1 MDPPPSSQSDGLHP
15 QQDLAPCSISSVYDL
30 TMKHKDSLLKN
41 SPMEALH
48 VVSAPSWYSINS
60 GSKGVFQE
68 NSSERAPH
76 PSDQIQPDDAFSN
89 TTVTLSYVSRSHV
102 FTPRDSLSPLPQ
114 LRGPP
119 VHQKLSCL
127 SPKCEPGALVSQGEA
142 DSKEDWEADG
152 RLCAA
157 GECQVLQNSARPA
170 GGAQVEQ
177 TTGAATNT
185 PAHECGKGA
194 APTELARGQNGRM
207 DVGPLDVAELQPQLG
222 DRCPEGTLS
231 PKKDE
236 GGHMHNGTDSASPD
250 VGICEEKV
258 EEIQAGVHMKGE
270 KNLCNSEVL
279 VVISRTEEPVVSQ
292 DSPSCRNVLRSP
304 ANGEYHS
311 PLEEDWSPATSQDKM
326 EDITVFPQ
334 TLNSPSFENSSVD
347 GAADTVEE
355 SVGEG
360 ELSADPAETESTVAC
375 VESLTAAQDR
385 CSKKSEV
392 TEDLAIANGVQA
404 LPDSIAELPGEL
416 SNLCGEPSEISS
428 ESDGRGCVN
437 QQTSGEFLLN
447 GNVLAEERLFA
458 RKKLPPRS
466 QRGRRLE
473 EIVQNITPSRHKASA
488 NFHSTKKNSGSKPL
502 TTETHQE
509 DQVSLHEDVL
519 ESDTSQDG
527 QEKLPG
533 PEEEPCLN
541 AAASQKDSPDKAGA
555 DRLKSKKSTSD
566 QKHRNVSISLRSGV
580 NSRESPAHTPKVVRE
595 RRGQFDRTHSPE
607 KQNLRALP
615 KLKACQKNPP
625 VLPKNSPGSKKT
637 ASARKT
643 RVTKRKRKKRKMGQS
658 SMFSPKEP
666 EIKLK
671 YVNYKEE
678 KRDVKTDSFSPYI
691 RLEFKEYATCTV
703 INYPE
708 EEKVRLKKGRAQTG
722 PAFISGAVPTT
733 SCLLLGR
740 LNIDWK
746 WRSHLVCCLCG
757 KSANTMDLGDLHGP
771 YYPEG
776 FKPSPKPRTGLQ
788 SLKDDDLSDS
798 DSSCSARGR
807 KRSQAAESSTARLLR
822 GAQSSKHRRWASDG
836 DCVRS
841 PVAKKP
847 KTDSSAED
855 WYSPPVVPLD
865 TREYWLHEDCGIW
878 AAGVYLVKG
887 KLYGLEEAA
896 KLAQET
902 VCSLCHRTGATL
914 GCFFKG
920 CPSKYHYTCAAQS
933 DCVLNEENFSMKCTK
948 HKNKSFKGS
957 ASVNRLESR

>member
-15 QQDLAPCSISSVYDL
+15 QQDLAPCSISTVYDL

-76 PSDQIQPDDAFSN
+76 PNDQIQPDDAFSN

-102 FTPRDSLSPLPQ
+102 FTPRDSPSPLPQ

-157 GECQVLQNSARPA
+157 GDRQVLPNSARPA
-170 GGAQVEQ
+170 GGAQGEQ
-177 TTGAATNT
+177 TTGAATDT
-185 PAHECGKGA
+185 PAHECVKGA
-194 APTELARGQNGRM
+194 APTELACGQNGRT
-207 DVGPLDVAELQPQLG
+207 DAGPWGVAELQPQLG
-222 DRCPEGTLS
+222 DRYP
-231 PKKDE
+231 E

-355 SVGEG
+355 
-360 ELSADPAETESTVAC
+360 
-375 VESLTAAQDR
+375 
-385 CSKKSEV
+385 K
-392 TEDLAIANGVQA
+392 
-404 LPDSIAELPGEL
+404 
-416 SNLCGEPSEISS
+416 ISS
-428 ESDGRGCVN
+428 ESEGRGCVN

-488 NFHSTKKNSGSKPL
+488 NFHSTKKNS
-502 TTETHQE
+502 
-509 DQVSLHEDVL
+509 
-519 ESDTSQDG
+519 
-527 QEKLPG
+527 
-533 PEEEPCLN
+533 
-541 AAASQKDSPDKAGA
+541 
-555 DRLKSKKSTSD
+555 D

-580 NSRESPAHTPKVVRE
+580 NSRESPPHTPKAVRE
-595 RRGQFDRTHSPE
+595 RRGQLDRTHSPE
-607 KQNLRALP
+607 KQHLRALP

-643 RVTKRKRKKRKMGQS
+643 RVTKRKRKKRKVGQS

-691 RLEFKEYATCTV
+691 RLEFKEYAMCTV

-708 EEKVRLKKGRAQTG
+708 EEKVRLKKGKAQTG
-722 PAFISGAVPTT
+722 PAFMSGAVPTT

-740 LNIDWK
+740 LNSDWK

-757 KSANTMDLGDLHGP
+757 KSANAMDLGDLHGP

-776 FKPSPKPRTGLQ
+776 FKPSPKPCAGLQ

-807 KRSQAAESSTARLLR
+807 KRSQAAEASTARLLR
-822 GAQSSKHRRWASDG
+822 GAQSSKRR
-836 DCVRS
+836 
-841 PVAKKP
+841 
-847 KTDSSAED
+847 
-855 WYSPPVVPLD
+855 SPPVVPLD

-933 DCVLNEENFSMKCTK
+933 GKC
-948 HKNKSFKGS
+948 GG
-957 ASVNRLESR
+957 RER